1 MHLSACRIVKTNL
14 QTFRFTCV
22 EETLEWLEEHRDIE
36 RIEVDAIDNE
46 ENIHSYTFCTIDE
59 SIENLMNL

>member
-46 ENIHSYTFCTIDE
+46 EKFILTPLHH
-59 SIENLMNL
+59 